1 VSFGLKAPGHR
12 DEVTVIGSLPSVS
25 AGEWLSAEGWW
36 VRDKEKGWYWYS
48 ESHPDSGRGC
58 RFRPSSERTE
68 RDGLRNGTD
77 GDQPGME
84 SAFEHGVA
92 QAVPLF
98 QRARGCHGLRLLKW
112 IEQSSRYTLMV
123 TWETV
128 DDHVV
133 HFRQSEDY
141 KEWRRLVGECFASKS
156 QVTHSEIAVAGF

>member
-1 VSFGLKAPGHR
+1 MVFEMAQMEIK
-12 DEVTVIGSLPSVS
+12 
-25 AGEWLSAEGWW
+25 
-36 VRDKEKGWYWYS
+36 
-48 ESHPDSGRGC
+48 
-58 RFRPSSERTE
+58 
-68 RDGLRNGTD
+68 
-77 GDQPGME
+77 PGME

-141 KEWRRLVGECFASKS
+141 KEWRRLVGECFAGPS
-156 QVTHSEIAVAGF
+156 QVTHSQIAVAGF